1 MELWNERVPMG
12 DDDAITIVGENNLT
26 NHAELQIPPK
36 KIEVTGNG
44 NQLRLASTAD
54 LSFFTIIVRGNNN
67 IISIQPRAKLRGLVY
82 VWGNKS
88 SLKVGADTTAETVRF
103 SVGARASISI
113 GRDCMLSRNIEIR
126 CSDEHP
132 IYDLSNRQEINTGK
146 DVTIGDHV
154 WLGEGVRVIKGMS
167 IASGSI
173 VGTGSVVTKSLD
185 EPNAIYA
192 GAPAR
197 RIRSSVA
204 WARKPSN
211 IDWEKIDFTKS
222 GQ

>member
-1 MELWNERVPMG
+1 MTG
-12 DDDAITIVGENNLT
+12 DDNGITIVGENNQT
-26 NHAELQIPPK
+26 NHRELEAPLK
-36 KIEVTGNG
+36 RIEINGSG
-44 NQLRLASTAD
+44 NQVRLAPTAD

-67 IISIQPRAKLRGLVY
+67 IISIQSRAKLRGLVY

-88 SLKVGADTTAETVRF
+88 SLRIGADTTAETVRF

-132 IYDLSNRQEINTGK
+132 IYDLGNRQEINTGK

-192 GAPAR
+192 GSPAR
-197 RIRSSVA
+197 RIRSNVA

-211 IDWEKIDFTKS
+211 IDWEKIDFT
-222 GQ
+222 